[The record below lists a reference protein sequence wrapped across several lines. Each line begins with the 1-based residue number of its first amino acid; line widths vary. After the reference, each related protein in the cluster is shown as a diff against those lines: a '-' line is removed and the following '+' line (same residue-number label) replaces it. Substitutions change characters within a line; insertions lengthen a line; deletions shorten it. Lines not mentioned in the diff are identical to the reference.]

1 MQLIVK
7 MHLSPSSVLILKF
20 TGLLAEESASLTVIR
35 REPRACTRVSFT
47 EPPVSSAGRHI
58 GSWEQINGDNRGQRG
73 TEVICNCW
81 QKALR
86 RIDGDVRLRPN
97 SQDESVP
104 DL

>member
-7 MHLSPSSVLILKF
+7 MHLSHSSVLILKF

-35 REPRACTRVSFT
+35 WEPRVSFT

-73 TEVICNCW
+73 TEVVCNCW